1 MIDLCSEVWV
11 INCTLEQQYKRLVDR
26 DNLSLSD
33 AKRRIE
39 SQLPLSIKNKF
50 ADEVIDNSRSKDFLI
65 QQIIF
70 LQICDLNLD

>member
-1 MIDLCSEVWV
+1 M
-11 INCTLEQQYKRLVDR
+11 INCTLEQQYKRLLDR

-33 AKRRIE
+33 AKRRVE

-65 QQIIF
+65 QQIT
-70 LQICDLNLD
+70 NLL